1 MDLGQRLKNARLESG
16 LSQRQLCGDVITRN
30 MLSQIESGKAK
41 PSMDTLRY
49 LSSQL
54 GKPMGYFLEE
64 QAVLSPNQSQM
75 AQARE
80 AYEKGQYRQ
89 ALSILESY
97 QAGDVFDGEKELLEN
112 LCLLEQAKIALQ
124 EDRKPY
130 ARELLHKIKP
140 GFYRLPELENQ
151 RDLLLSQAGETV
163 NIPSADAILLMKI
176 RQAFEKEDFSF
187 CEKLLE
193 AVECRD
199 EKWHLLRG
207 QTAVALGQF
216 AEGIAYLLVAEKT
229 YPKQTIGLL
238 EQCYKETED
247 YKKAYEYACKRAEG

>member
-1 MDLGQRLKNARLESG
+1 MDLGQRLKNARLECG

-49 LSSQL
+49 LATQL

-64 QAVLSPNQSQM
+64 QAVLSPNQSRM
-75 AQARE
+75 AQARDF
-80 AYEKGQYRQ
+80 YQQGQYRQ
-89 ALSILESY
+89 VLAVLDGY
-97 QAGDVFDGEKELLEN
+97 QPGDIFDGEKELLEN

-124 EDRKPY
+124 EGRKPY
-130 ARELLHKIKP
+130 ARELLRKLQV
-140 GFYRLPELENQ
+140 GFYRLPGLAQQ
-151 RDLLLSQAGETV
+151 RDLLLIQAGEDAP
-163 NIPSADAILLMKI
+163 IPSADEILLIKS
-176 RQAFEKEDFSF
+176 RQAFEKEDFSL

-193 AVECRD
+193 AVECKD
-199 EKWHLLRG
+199 ENWHLLRG
-207 QTAVALGQF
+207 QTAVALGRF
-216 AEGIAYLLVAEKT
+216 AEAIDYLLVAEKT
-229 YPKQTIGLL
+229 YPKQTVCLL